1 MSMSI
6 LKNNSF
12 SASLQ
17 TRTKKAKK
25 SLQTYFVSNTIIK
38 TCVLLLISV
47 AIFPNLKAQEK
58 ITYKQSLQIALEKN
72 FNIKIAE
79 NTSEIEANNNS
90 LGNAGFLPTL
100 NLNARKSTSSLNSEI
115 ELFDGTKIS
124 RDGAQTKVLTASL
137 DMNWRLFDGTRM
149 FMEYKRLGILSDIQK
164 ETLKSQINTTLGQVS
179 LTFQQLLR
187 LREAVDILAQ
197 GLSISHER
205 LELEQ
210 TKLDIGTGSELEV
223 LQAQTDLNADS
234 SAFMRQEI
242 QYTSLKLQFI
252 RLLSLQSNTILEIQ
266 DEEWKS
272 YEYSIDTVLE
282 TVKNQ
287 NPELKRLQLQ
297 ANEQQI
303 AIRQIQAEYS
313 PEIDFNLGY
322 AYNDQEAEASQLRFL
337 TTQGLNYNFTARL
350 NLFQGFNQKRRIDN
364 ARLSKKNND
373 LQLMQTEMLLENQTM
388 TIWLAYVQSKSIFKL
403 ETTNF
408 DAAEKTLGISKEKYN
423 QGLMSAV
430 EFREAQ
436 RNWLNARLRLLN
448 AEFDV
453 RVNEIELMRLS
464 GEFVKN

>member
-1 MSMSI
+1 MSI
-6 LKNNSF
+6 LTYNSLG
-12 SASLQ
+12 ASLQ
-17 TRTKKAKK
+17 TSAKNAKK
-25 SLQTYFVSNTIIK
+25 SLQT
-38 TCVLLLISV
+38 CVLILVSV
-47 AIFPNLKAQEK
+47 ALTTNLKAQEK

-79 NTSEIEANNNS
+79 NTAEIEAKNNS
-90 LGNAGFLPTL
+90 LGNAGFLPTI

-115 ELFDGTKIS
+115 ELFDGTKIN

-149 FMEYKRLGILSDIQK
+149 FMAYKRLGILSEIQK
-164 ETLKSQINTTLGQVS
+164 EVLKSQINATLAEVS

-197 GLSISHER
+197 GLRISHER
-205 LELEQ
+205 LQLEQ
-210 TKLDIGTGSELEV
+210 TKLEIGTGSELEV

-252 RLLSLQSNTILEIQ
+252 GLLSLQSKSLIEIQ

-272 YEYSIDTVLE
+272 YEFSIDDVLLK
-282 TVKNQ
+282 VKNQ

-297 ANEQQI
+297 TNEQQI
-303 AIRQIQAEYS
+303 VIRQIQAEYL
-313 PEIDFNLGY
+313 PELDFNVGY
-322 AYNDQEAEASQLRFL
+322 AFNDQEAEASQLRFL

-350 NLFQGFNQKRRIDN
+350 NVFQGFNQKRRIDN
-364 ARLSKKNND
+364 AKLAMKNND
-373 LQLMQTEMLLENQTM
+373 IRLMQTEMLLENQTM

-453 RVNEIELMRLS
+453 RVNEVELMRLS
-464 GEFVKN
+464 GDFVK